1 MTLITDLPCEL
12 IASILQSL
20 DELRSLTPALLTCRH
35 IYLSYL
41 QSPKIATAIL
51 RQKVTPALL
60 PYSVAA
66 LEAFSLPRTRDS
78 AAIQDVLHALHNEP
92 SKLADRAVSM
102 PMNLLMRMSRTHDVS
117 QALSFKFANEAW
129 NRLRLADKSLPTNLP
144 LSPTERFRFNR
155 AFYRLQ
161 IFYGLFSTKAS
172 GANAAF
178 EEDINS
184 WFFLKHPLWENEQ
197 LECVHDFLEA
207 EIARAKKIILDNY
220 GLVYILLREPAPLF
234 KPVTNSYWKLSQ
246 GIEFIYHVINT
257 DSYDAR
263 RNILKLYSDIGVAN
277 FPAALSNVLEAYEHT
292 QIIIGSSSENELL
305 SEMAH
310 QESVEDSDKGPF
322 RSWYTAHKGVP
333 LGAGLMLQ
341 ENEWLRDCAYV
352 LWDWNRVEKHQLLKL
367 FEEPSGSRPSPNGEK
382 FDEMVQSFRER
393 SDIWQKGGSGYWSK
407 GDTSRIVWP
416 HENRPDRDNTSY

>member
-102 PMNLLMRMSRTHDVS
+102 PMNLLMRMSPSFDVATHDVYFGEMS
-117 QALSFKFANEAW
+117 IDYLTSGEENY
-129 NRLRLADKSLPTNLP
+129 
-144 LSPTERFRFNR
+144 FR
-155 AFYRLQ
+155 Q
-161 IFYGLFSTKAS
+161 
-172 GANAAF
+172 
-178 EEDINS
+178 
-184 WFFLKHPLWENEQ
+184 LW
-197 LECVHDFLEA
+197 
-207 EIARAKKIILDNY
+207 
-220 GLVYILLREPAPLF
+220 
-234 KPVTNSYWKLSQ
+234 LSQ